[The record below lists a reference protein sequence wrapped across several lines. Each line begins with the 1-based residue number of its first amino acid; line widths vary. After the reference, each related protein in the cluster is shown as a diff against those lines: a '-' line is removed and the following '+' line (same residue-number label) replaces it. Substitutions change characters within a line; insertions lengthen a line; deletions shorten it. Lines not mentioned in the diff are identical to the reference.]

1 MEDFIL
7 NSDLKTLAKV
17 YDVYGYMRNQ
27 IIDTL
32 KKDKNFKMQYCSGSN
47 FDFGYN
53 DKEYSLNLNVAQ
65 NRYELNSNYETKRF
79 HTLKEVLNA
88 IKK

>member
-32 KKDKNFKMQYCSGSN
+32 KKDKNFKMQYCYGSN
-47 FDFGYN
+47 FDFDYN
-53 DKEYSLNLNVAQ
+53 DKECSLNLNVAQ
-65 NRYELNSNYETKRF
+65 NRYELNSNYKTKRF